1 MNLRK
6 GQPRSVMDVLL
17 DRNRSLP
24 KISDSVRARVL
35 ARARATSALDD
46 PELEHTRAMPIV
58 RRRGLAMALAAVVAC
73 GVGAAGA
80 GVLLRNRP
88 VAAPPTAAPPAAP
101 TSSAIVDQAS
111 CAAPVAPP
119 PAQTAAPQPSVAPTP
134 QRAERALSAQESY
147 AAELALLQGAQ
158 AAYSDRSFATAL
170 HLVAE
175 HARRFPNGRLAEERE
190 ALRVKALSGA
200 GRQKDA
206 DKAASAFSERFPRS
220 ALLRRSG
227 QEPTTSR

>member
-6 GQPRSVMDVLL
+6 GQPRSVMDVLIE
-17 DRNRSLP
+17 RNRSLP
-24 KISDSVRARVL
+24 KISDSVRVRVL

-46 PELEHTRAMPIV
+46 PELEYTRAMPIV
-58 RRRGLAMALAAVVAC
+58 HRRGLAMALAAVVAC

-88 VAAPPTAAPPAAP
+88 VAAPPTAPI
-101 TSSAIVDQAS
+101 SSERVEQAS
-111 CAAPVAPP
+111 CTSPVAPP
-119 PAQTAAPQPSVAPTP
+119 PAQTAASQPSGAPTP
-134 QRAERALSAQESY
+134 QRAERSLSAQESY

-158 AAYSDRSFATAL
+158 AAYTDRNFATAL
-170 HLVAE
+170 HLVTE

-190 ALRVKALSGA
+190 ALRVKALSGS

-206 DKAASAFSERFPRS
+206 DKAASSFSERFPRS

-227 QEPTTSR
+227 QEPTTGR